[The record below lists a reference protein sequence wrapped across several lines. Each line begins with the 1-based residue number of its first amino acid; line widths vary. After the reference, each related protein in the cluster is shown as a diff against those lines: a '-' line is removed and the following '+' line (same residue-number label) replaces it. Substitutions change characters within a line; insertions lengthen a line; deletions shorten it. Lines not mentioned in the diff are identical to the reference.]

1 MGCGCDIYA
10 VNYLIVT
17 FKVRATACL
26 GQEKPKI
33 RTDYELAM
41 SGENVFAPNHPRV
54 EESPEKSQS
63 MKRQMNRANTVN
75 V

>member
-1 MGCGCDIYA
+1 MI
-10 VNYLIVT
+10 NYLIVT

-41 SGENVFAPNHPRV
+41 SGENLFAPNQELKRV
-54 EESPEKSQS
+54 QKKASL
-63 MKRQMNRANTVN
+63 
-75 V
+75 